1 MPSTS
6 VGTSNKTRAVA
17 PPRRQRLS
25 ARLRAL
31 HGPFATMT
39 AIAALL
45 ALPRPGLAGPSGG
58 VVIDGSANIGQAGSV
73 TNINQSSNR
82 AIINWQGFS
91 IGYGETVNF
100 NQPGAWGVTLNRV
113 VGNEASIISGAL
125 NANGQVFLVNSAG
138 VLFSKSAQVNVG
150 GLVASTLD
158 ISNAN
163 FMAGNYVF
171 SGSSAAS
178 VVNQGSI
185 HASDGGYVALLGK
198 TVSNEGVITATLGA
212 VAMASGNK
220 ITLNFAGDSLL
231 DVTIDEGTLNALVEN
246 KRAIRADG
254 GRVILTA
261 KAADAVLSA
270 QVNNTG
276 IIQARTMAAL
286 KGGATTRGTARI
298 GSIKL
303 IASGGTVRVGGTLDA
318 SAPRGGKGGK
328 IETSGEKVKIADSAF
343 VTTKALSTANGSWLI
358 DPDGFSIAAT
368 GGDITGARLGA
379 LLDENNITLQSTSG
393 KGKSGNISVND
404 AVSWA
409 ANTLLTLDATKTIHI
424 NAPITATGDGAGLV
438 LNYGGYAT
446 TGSAAAGTDYR
457 VNRNGGASITLS
469 GANAS
474 LSINGNAYT
483 LIHSMADLTA
493 ITPLL
498 FDANG
503 NPVYDPDTLLQ
514 AYGPGGTGYYALA
527 QNLDAAGVTYNG
539 PLISNLSGVFAG
551 LGHTI
556 KNLKIDSTAPNA
568 NGQYADA
575 VLIDQIGEGRNSPA
589 VVRDIKLA
597 NVNIAG
603 FQEAAGLAGNNLGTI
618 SNAYVSGKVR
628 VTDGGSAAGLAAN
641 NGGLI
646 TNAHTNVAVTAT
658 HGGSNVG
665 GLVGFNSSRGVI
677 RYSSADGSVRAAGY
691 STSPD
696 SGLLFSSG
704 IGGLV
709 GTNIG
714 TIAYSNA
721 NVTVTTKDSVNVG
734 GLVGVNY
741 NFNTPGDG
749 TAGVIINSS
758 ATGNVTANYTSS
770 QLLGQ
775 PGFGVGGLVGSN
787 SGGTITGGFA
797 SGDVKVHATAASG
810 AYDIG
815 GLVGYNEFG
824 TISHSS
830 ATGDVSGIG
839 KNVSEIGALVGMNLD
854 DIANGFGGIDH
865 STASGTVTGNDAG
878 GLFGAGNLQAV
889 SDSVFTGSV
898 NGVGPAAD
906 AAAAAQARAQTA
918 AEQATADEDARQ
930 IAAIAQAAASSA
942 TVVATTDAEES
953 ATPPNPVKATA
964 AGKRATAAIAGP
976 KTEDNV
982 KVEQPAPRVAS
993 TEETSAASSEPAPS
1007 HRKAE
1012 TRTAQKSAVK
1022 GKGAGFGAAIRS
1034 IDIDGQH
1041 YDLQDD
1047 ASKKNAPGRKVQ

>member
-1 MPSTS
+1 MSSTS
-6 VGTSNKTRAVA
+6 VGTSNIACALASHRGL
-17 PPRRQRLS
+17 RLS
-25 ARLRAL
+25 VRLRAL
-31 HGPFATMT
+31 HGPFGAMT
-39 AIAALL
+39 TIAALL
-45 ALPRPGLAGPSGG
+45 ALPRPGLAAPAGG
-58 VVIDGSANIGQAGSV
+58 VVVDGSANIAQAGSV

-100 NQPGAWGVTLNRV
+100 NQPGASGVTLNRV

-125 NANGQVFLVNSAG
+125 NANGQVFIVNSAG

-171 SGSSAAS
+171 SGSSAAA

-198 TVSNEGVITATLGA
+198 KVSNEGVITATLGA

-343 VTTKALSTANGSWLI
+343 VTTKALSTANGNWLI
-358 DPDGFSIAAT
+358 DPDGFSIAAK

-424 NAPITATGDGAGLV
+424 NAPITATGDSAGLV

-446 TGSAAAGTDYR
+446 TGSVAAGADYR
-457 VNRNGGASITLS
+457 INTGMGASITLS

-498 FDANG
+498 YDANG

-568 NGQYADA
+568 YGQYADG
-575 VLIDQIGEGRNSPA
+575 VLIDEIGEGIGSAA
-589 VVRDIKLA
+589 VVRDIKLT

-603 FQEAAGLAGNNLGTI
+603 FQEAAGLASSNRGTI
-618 SNAYVSGKVR
+618 SNVYVTGNIK
-628 VTDGGSAAGLAAN
+628 VTDAGRAAGLVDAN
-641 NGGLI
+641 SGLI
-646 TNAHTNVAVTAT
+646 TNARTNVAVTAT
-658 HGGSNVG
+658 HGGSEIG
-665 GLVGFNSSRGVI
+665 GLVGYNSSRGVI
-677 RYSSADGSVRAAGY
+677 RYSTADGSVRAAGY

-696 SGLLFSSG
+696 SGLYGSVG
-704 IGGLV
+704 VGGLV

-734 GLVGVNY
+734 GLVGANY

-758 ATGNVTANYTSS
+758 ATGNVTATFTSS

-775 PGFGVGGLVGSN
+775 SGYGVGGLVGSN
-787 SGGTITGGFA
+787 YGGTITGGVESGNVKVTSTDA
-797 SGDVKVHATAASG
+797 SGLSG
-810 AYDIG
+810 VG

-824 TISHSS
+824 TISDSS
-830 ATGDVSGIG
+830 ATGNVSAAG
-839 KNVSEIGALVGMNLD
+839 KNVSDIGALVGMNLD
-854 DIANGFGGIDH
+854 DIADGFGGIDN
-865 STASGTVTGNDAG
+865 STASGTVTGKGAG
-878 GLFGAGNLQAV
+878 GLIGSGNLKAV
-889 SDSVFTGSV
+889 SDSTFTGSV
-898 NGVGPAAD
+898 NGVGPAVD
-906 AAAAAQARAQTA
+906 AAAAAQAKAQA
-918 AEQATADEDARQ
+918 DAEQATALEDARQ
-930 IAAIAQAAASSA
+930 TAAIAQAAANSA
-942 TVVATTDAEES
+942 TVVATTDAEDS
-953 ATPPNPVKATA
+953 ATPPDPVRATA

-976 KTEDNV
+976 KTEDSV
-982 KVEQPAPRVAS
+982 KIEQPAPRVAT
-993 TEETSAASSEPAPS
+993 TEETPASSEPAPVR
-1007 HRKAE
+1007 HKAE

-1034 IDIDGQH
+1034 IEIDGQH

-1047 ASKKNAPGRKVQ
+1047 ASKKNAPGQKAQ